1 MCGVYAG
8 AAAERSLVSRETGQH
23 GAKREAPLYLK
34 TVTVHGFRAAND
46 QPLVCQLPGR
56 FSALLGAN
64 GAGKSTIVDS
74 IVMSHRD
81 VFPGTQRPSAAVLSK
96 SVPTRTID
104 VAYALED
111 PDTSPLGL
119 LCDSTVR
126 IPEWTTT
133 LSMSMGRVSASQGDA
148 PGEGMLPILY
158 LSPTRN
164 PALDLAGREARLI
177 VELLRAQAF
186 RDKGDKSLKDLR
198 GLLGGLVG
206 SVVSKWPVNAAEAR
220 VATTLGELT
229 DGVAGRVPYL
239 GTTSIDD
246 SFLARVFE
254 FLIGAAGVP
263 RADSHRLESEGLGY
277 ANLLQLAVVL
287 AAIPDLTASPA
298 SNVGDDA
305 DVDDDDDDD
314 GGSGGQLDEQPAI
327 ERTDEERR
335 AQMAEADE
343 RREMD
348 DDTFFAGTFHA
359 VVLLEEPEAHLHPQL
374 QHGLVAYLKEVVKL
388 RPEVQVI
395 LTTHSD
401 EIVAACDPEDLVVLR
416 RDQEG
421 RPAARTVKT
430 FDLSGTKLAQARR
443 HLDVNRSASLFAERA
458 VLVEGITDAIVLR
471 AVARVWA
478 GEDRIKRRFVDAL
491 TISVVGSR
499 VGQWLPSL
507 LARPGEEIVDRLAVL
522 RDTDGKAEPQWVTDA
537 RNDHFD
543 VFYSD
548 PTLEPSIT
556 AGNEDVVRSILV
568 FVGVDENTI
577 PVEDDELPD
586 WVATWIKKK
595 GKARKARFADEFAT
609 SCESDPDD
617 VVVPEQFD
625 DLLEFVWNG
634 FLEID
639 APEGNDEDDSDGI
652 DA

>member
-1 MCGVYAG
+1 
-8 AAAERSLVSRETGQH
+8 
-23 GAKREAPLYLK
+23 LYLK
-34 TVTVHGFRAAND
+34 SVTVHGFRAANEH
-46 QPLVCQLPGR
+46 PLECELPGR
-56 FSALLGAN
+56 FSVLLGAN
-64 GAGKSTIVDS
+64 SAGKSTIVDS

-81 VFPGTQRPSAAVLSK
+81 VFPGTPRPSAAVLSK
-96 SVPTRTID
+96 SIPTRTID
-104 VAYALED
+104 ISYALED

-126 IPEWTTT
+126 VPEWTTT
-133 LSMSMGRVSASQGDA
+133 LSRSMGRVAASQGDA
-148 PGEGMLPILY
+148 PGDGLLPILY

-177 VELLRAQAF
+177 VELLRSQAY

-198 GLLGGLVG
+198 GLLGGVVG

-220 VATTLGELT
+220 VASTLAELT

-263 RADSHRLESEGLGY
+263 RADSHRLETEGLGY
-277 ANLLQLAVVL
+277 ANLLQLALVL
-287 AAIPDLTASPA
+287 AAIPDLTAAPELA
-298 SNVGDDA
+298 DGAEDDI
-305 DVDDDDDDD
+305 DDEGEDAHGQEDEDGAADD
-314 GGSGGQLDEQPAI
+314 GDLHEVPD
-327 ERTDEERR
+327 ERTDDDRR
-335 AQMAEADE
+335 AQMDEADE
-343 RREMD
+343 RSEMD

-359 VVLLEEPEAHLHPQL
+359 VVVLEEPEAHLHPQL
-374 QHGLVAYLKEVVKL
+374 QHGLVAYLKEVVER

-401 EIVAACDPEDLVVLR
+401 EIVAACEPEDLVVLR
-416 RDQEG
+416 RDEVG
-421 RPAARTVKT
+421 RPAARTIKS
-430 FDLSGTKLAQARR
+430 FDLSETKLAQARR
-443 HLDVNRSASLFAERA
+443 HLDVNRSASLFADRA

-491 TISVVGSR
+491 SISVVGSR
-499 VGQWLPSL
+499 VGSWLPSM

-522 RDTDGKAEPQWVTDA
+522 RDTDDRAEPQWVTDK

-556 AGNEDVVRSILV
+556 SGNEDLVRDGLV
-568 FVGVDENTI
+568 ALGVDEGSI
-577 PVEDDELPD
+577 PHDDSELPA
-586 WVATWIKKK
+586 WVENWFKKR
-595 GKARKARFADEFAT
+595 GKTRKARFADEFAA
-609 SCESDPDD
+609 SCDTDPEG
-617 VVVPEQFD
+617 VLIPEQFG

-634 FLEID
+634 FLVEAED
-639 APEGNDEDDSDGI
+639 LEAGDEDDAVGADE
-652 DA
+652 